1 MAYNH
6 AGAEKAYALQQEE
19 NRKQYRAAGMSD
31 KEIQEIE
38 KYDRSVFLSDRRFY
52 ENTSGIC
59 TIKGEKVE
67 PENPNK

>member
-31 KEIQEIE
+31 EEIQVTSSLQTDNSWPAA
-38 KYDRSVFLSDRRFY
+38 YR
-52 ENTSGIC
+52 NTKSIW
-59 TIKGEKVE
+59 TLKQAA
-67 PENPNK
+67 N